1 MQDLKLGSI
10 YDSLIEQIKEIDTEG
25 LSDNVENNPQM
36 KIIEKQKVYFWIRLI
51 LKEELDDIKV
61 GDDFKIT
68 YKFSGEDLMTKFIAY
83 GKKNLNRDL
92 DKEIVSYDPEDDKKI
107 LTLMVDS
114 DEVWSPSRDLLL
126 ELESNKIPF
135 IRTLF
140 KTSPYYQFQ
149 VYKRSDLTFTN
160 QRTNQDVEYI
170 DCDF

>member
-1 MQDLKLGSI
+1 MSQNLTTGSI
-10 YDSLIEQIKEIDTEG
+10 YESLIEQIKEINTEG
-25 LSDNVENNPQM
+25 LTDNVEKNPQM

-68 YKFSGEDLMTKFIAY
+68 YKFSGENLMTKFIAY

-92 DKEIVSYDPEDDKKI
+92 DEELVSYDPEDDKKI

-114 DEVWSPSRDLLL
+114 DE
-126 ELESNKIPF
+126 LESDKIPF

-140 KTSPYYQFQ
+140 KTSSYYQFQ

-160 QRTNQDVEYI
+160 QRTDQDVEYI

>member
-1 MQDLKLGSI
+1 MSQNLTTGSI
-10 YDSLIEQIKEIDTEG
+10 YESLIEQIKEINTEG
-25 LSDNVENNPQM
+25 LTDNVEKDPQM

-51 LKEELDDIKV
+51 LKEELDDIKI

-68 YKFSGEDLMTKFIAY
+68 YKFSGENLMTKFIAY

-92 DKEIVSYDPEDDKKI
+92 DEELVSYDPEDDKKI

-114 DEVWSPSRDLLL
+114 DE
-126 ELESNKIPF
+126 LESDKIPF

-140 KTSPYYQFQ
+140 KTSSYYQFQ

-160 QRTNQDVEYI
+160 QRTDQDVEYI

>member
-68 YKFSGEDLMTKFIAY
+68 YKFSGEYLMTMFIAF
-83 GKKNLNRDL
+83 
-92 DKEIVSYDPEDDKKI
+92 EIA
-107 LTLMVDS
+107 
-114 DEVWSPSRDLLL
+114 
-126 ELESNKIPF
+126 
-135 IRTLF
+135 
-140 KTSPYYQFQ
+140 KT
-149 VYKRSDLTFTN
+149 
-160 QRTNQDVEYI
+160 
-170 DCDF
+170 

>member
-114 DEVWSPSRDLLL
+114 DE
-126 ELESNKIPF
+126 LESNKIPF

-160 QRTNQDVEYI
+160 QRTNQEVEYI

>member
-61 GDDFKIT
+61 GDDFKIA
-68 YKFSGEDLMTKFIAY
+68 YKLSGEDLMTKFIAY

-114 DEVWSPSRDLLL
+114 DE
-126 ELESNKIPF
+126 LESNKIPF

-160 QRTNQDVEYI
+160 QRTNQEVEYI